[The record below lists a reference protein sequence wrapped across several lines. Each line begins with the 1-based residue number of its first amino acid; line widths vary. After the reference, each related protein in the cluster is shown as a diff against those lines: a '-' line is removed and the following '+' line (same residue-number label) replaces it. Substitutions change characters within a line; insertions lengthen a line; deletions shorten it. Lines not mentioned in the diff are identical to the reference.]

1 MRSIHHVLILPF
13 ILFKSVKIMEE
24 KTNTLLLTF
33 PHDGYLIPDDDDFRE
48 RDISNVP
55 DECKAKFRKSRDL
68 YTSEI
73 TYGVAWKIYLLTG
86 QQRPT
91 VIQKYHRK
99 YMDVNRC
106 MRCAYEEQEAEVY
119 YFEYHGIISRYL
131 KEMHVENKDKNLMS
145 YLFDIHGYNRTSTD
159 QADII
164 LGTENGGTIWKLL
177 KNHPDA
183 INDLISILEK
193 QGYSVHH
200 ATGNQ
205 ENPDLDGGYTINHY
219 SSPEWL
225 YACNAFQFELA
236 DELRT
241 NAVKRDKLIKGLANS
256 ILQFVSKFP
265 SNV

>member
-1 MRSIHHVLILPF
+1 MN
-13 ILFKSVKIMEE
+13 K
-24 KTNTLLLTF
+24 KTNTLLFTS
-33 PHDGYLIPDDDDFRE
+33 PHDGYLIPDDDDFQE
-48 RDISNVP
+48 RDKVP
-55 DECKAKFRKSRDL
+55 DECQANFEKVRDL

-86 QQRPT
+86 QQGQQPPPT

-106 MRCAYEEQEAEVY
+106 IICAFENQAAEVY
-119 YFEYHGIISRYL
+119 YFEYHGLISRYL
-131 KEMHVENKDKNLMS
+131 KEMYIENKDENLMS

-164 LGTENGGTIWKLL
+164 LGTNNGDTIWKLR

-183 INDLISILEK
+183 INDLITMLEEK
-193 QGYSVHH
+193 GYSVHH

-205 ENPDLDGGYTINHY
+205 ANPDLNGAYTISHY
-219 SSPEWL
+219 SSPTWL
-225 YACNAFQFELA
+225 YACNAFQIELA

-241 NAVKRDKLIKGLANS
+241 SVVKRQNLIVNLAES
-256 ILQFVSKFP
+256 LKDFVSKFP
-265 SNV
+265 TSV